1 MGLNVGPGIFL
12 GSVWSPRDFGGFWF
26 LPPFDHT
33 CPLKSGVPPSPCA
46 IISLL
51 INPMVITEPPEPSA
65 RLLSLGSKL
74 YPSNMQRMLN
84 KDLIRFKQIL
94 SRVRQNRTSKKRFCW
109 QVWYIW
115 NVCIEDLKFLLL
127 EKMQLAKYSCF
138 IWKGTCI
145 SHFTKSREN
154 GYKLLVQWIL
164 GSFGLTSVSYDMVD
178 GIEGNYW
185 PIISDACLLP
195 EIVFF

>member
-1 MGLNVGPGIFL
+1 
-12 GSVWSPRDFGGFWF
+12 
-26 LPPFDHT
+26 
-33 CPLKSGVPPSPCA
+33 
-46 IISLL
+46 
-51 INPMVITEPPEPSA
+51 MVITEPPEPSA

-74 YPSNMQRMLN
+74 YPSNMKRMLN

-94 SRVRQNRTSKKRFCW
+94 SRVRQNRASERKVLLAGLVYMKCTHRGSE
-109 QVWYIW
+109 V
-115 NVCIEDLKFLLL
+115 LLL

-145 SHFTKSREN
+145 SYFTKSREN

-195 EIVFF
+195 EIVFSKACTPMHSIPLIVSGVENWPVYELPLLPLRNHQHSP

>member
-1 MGLNVGPGIFL
+1 
-12 GSVWSPRDFGGFWF
+12 
-26 LPPFDHT
+26 
-33 CPLKSGVPPSPCA
+33 
-46 IISLL
+46 
-51 INPMVITEPPEPSA
+51 MVITEPPEPSA

-74 YPSNMQRMLN
+74 YPSNIQRMLN

-145 SHFTKSREN
+145 SYFTKSREN

-195 EIVFF
+195 EIVFSKACKLGFHSPGSFWSGELAGLWVAPFTPEESPT